1 MKRAPALVPLARD
14 HHEALVLAR
23 RACKAG
29 VDDPVFGE
37 LREEVLQRWRDRI
50 APHFEVEERVLFPA
64 LAAAGGQTTV
74 AQALHQH
81 AQLRALLDGLLEG
94 DATALAAWGAAM
106 TEHVRFED
114 RELFPLA
121 ERLLD
126 LGALAPALL
135 ARRGTQ

>member
-1 MKRAPALVPLARD
+1 MKRDAALVPLARD

-29 VDDPVFGE
+29 AGLDD
-37 LREEVLQRWRDRI
+37 LREEVLQCWRDRI
-50 APHFEVEERVLFPA
+50 APHFGIEERVLFPA
-64 LAAAGGQTTV
+64 LAAAGGQV
-74 AQALHQH
+74 AVEKALQQH
-81 AQLRALLDGLLEG
+81 ARLRAAVDEVHAG
-94 DATALAAWGAAM
+94 DATALAVWGAAM

-126 LGALAPALL
+126 LGALASAL
-135 ARRGTQ
+135 RGTAPS